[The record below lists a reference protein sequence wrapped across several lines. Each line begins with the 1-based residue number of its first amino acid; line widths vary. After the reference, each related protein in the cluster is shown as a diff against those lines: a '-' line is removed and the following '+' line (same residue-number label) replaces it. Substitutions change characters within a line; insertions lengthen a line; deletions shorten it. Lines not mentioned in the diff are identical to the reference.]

1 MTLLLNCQDVSKSF
15 ASRTLFEG
23 LSLSIFSNDRIGL
36 IGPNGSGKSTLLKI
50 LVGLEKADEGTV
62 SARRGLKVG
71 YVPQSCDFEDITP
84 QEVLL
89 DVLKDS
95 EAPDYE
101 KELLVETWLSKL
113 KFNLKEPS
121 AARLSGGWKKR
132 LSFAKELIQAP
143 DLLLL
148 DEPTNHLDY
157 EGILWLEKFLVKE
170 APCYLLVSHDRYF
183 LQNVTNRTIE
193 IDRAYPKGSFSID
206 GNYAFFLEKKAEFLE
221 AQLEQE
227 RSLASKARREVDW
240 LRRSPK
246 ARTSKS
252 KARVDEAHE
261 LLDELS
267 QVKGRNIQKR
277 AEIEFAASERET
289 RKLIV
294 AKNIC
299 KRMGERTLFEHLD
312 FTLSP
317 GTRIGLMGPNGSGKT
332 TLLKMIAGEISLDQG
347 TLKKADGLQI
357 VYFDQHRSQLAET
370 LTLREALSPRGD
382 HVIFRGTPIH
392 VNGWCKR
399 FLFSPDLL
407 DMSISKLSGG
417 ERARIAIAHLMLQ
430 PADILLLDEPTND
443 LDIATLE
450 TLEDNLIDFPGAV
463 VLITHD
469 RCMLDRLC
477 NSFLALGDPAQTEI
491 FATFDQWENA
501 AKPKQPQEK
510 PKEKRAEAP
519 PVKKAKLS
527 YQEKREFEQIE
538 PKIALLEEEIKR
550 LNHLLGQDEI
560 TQNPQKLSEL
570 CTAISLAE
578 NQIEQLYLRWEELSK
593 LMEGQ

>member
-1 MTLLLNCQDVSKSF
+1 MTLLLTCQDVSKSF
-15 ASRTLFEG
+15 ASRLLFKG
-23 LSLSIFSNDRIGL
+23 LSLSIFSKDRIGL
-36 IGPNGSGKSTLLKI
+36 IGPNGSGKTTLLKI
-50 LVGLEKADEGTV
+50 LAGVEKADEGLI
-62 SARRGLKVG
+62 SAKRELRIG
-71 YVPQSCDFEDITP
+71 YVPQASDFPDLTP
-84 QEVLL
+84 KQVLL
-89 DVLKDS
+89 EALK
-95 EAPDYE
+95 EKEMPDYE
-101 KELLVETWLSKL
+101 KELLAETWLSKL
-113 KFNLKEPS
+113 GFSFEEPS

-132 LSFAKELIQAP
+132 LSFAKELILEP

-148 DEPTNHLDY
+148 DEPTNHLDL
-157 EGILWLEKFLVKE
+157 EGILWLEKFLTRE

-183 LQNVTNRTIE
+183 LQNVTNRIIE
-193 IDRAYPKGSFSID
+193 IDRSYPKGVFSID
-206 GNYAFFLEKKAEFLE
+206 GPYSFFLEKKGEFLV

-227 RSLASKARREVDW
+227 RSLASKARRELDW

-252 KARVDEAHE
+252 KARVEDAHE

-267 QVKGRNIQKR
+267 QVKGRNIQKK
-277 AEIEFAASERET
+277 AEIDFAASERET

-294 AKNIC
+294 AKNLC
-299 KRMGERTLFEHLD
+299 KMAGQRTLFQHLD

-317 GTRIGLMGPNGSGKT
+317 GTRMGLMGPNGSGKT
-332 TLLKMIAGEISLDQG
+332 TLLKLLAGEILPDQG
-347 TLKKADGLQI
+347 TLKKADELQI
-357 VYFDQHRSQLAET
+357 VYFDQHRAQLSEK

-382 HVIFRGTPIH
+382 YVIFRGTPIH

-407 DMSISKLSGG
+407 DMSLSKLSGG

-450 TLEDNLIDFPGAV
+450 TLEDNLMDFPGAV

-477 NSFLALGDPAQTEI
+477 NVFLALGDPDCTDLYANY
-491 FATFDQWENA
+491 AQWEEA
-501 AKPKQPQEK
+501 AKSAAVPQK
-510 PKEKRAEAP
+510 PKEKKQEAP
-519 PVKKAKLS
+519 PAPKVKLS
-527 YQEKREFEQIE
+527 YNEKREYEQIE
-538 PKIALLEEEIKR
+538 PKIAQIEEDLKN
-550 LNHLLGQDEI
+550 LNHLLEKDEV
-560 TQNPQKLSEL
+560 TQNPERLSEV

-578 NQIEQLYLRWEELSK
+578 NQIEQLYLRWEELDKKRTS
-593 LMEGQ
+593 